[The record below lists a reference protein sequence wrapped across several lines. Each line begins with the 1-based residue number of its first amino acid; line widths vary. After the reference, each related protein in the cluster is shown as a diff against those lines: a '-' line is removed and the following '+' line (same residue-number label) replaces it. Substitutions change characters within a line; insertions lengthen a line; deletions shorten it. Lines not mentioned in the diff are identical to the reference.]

1 MYCVG
6 LTGAIASGK
15 STVAAMFAKLG
26 VDVISADHIAR
37 QLTATAEPALAA
49 IVAYFGQTIL
59 DEDQALN
66 RAALRDRI
74 FQSTEARHWLE
85 QLLHPLIRDRI
96 SQAIQTCN
104 APYCIIEIPLLTRR
118 ADYPYLNRV
127 LWIAAEETHQIQRV
141 MARDN
146 CSMTQVIAILDSQ
159 ANPEA
164 YRELADDVLIN
175 NQAIANLQ
183 YHVEHLHQQYRT
195 YAKKPS

>member
-15 STVAAMFAKLG
+15 STFAALFAKLG
-26 VDVISADHIAR
+26 VDVISADQIAR
-37 QLTATAEPALAA
+37 QLTAAGEPALAA

-66 RAALRDRI
+66 RAALRDLI
-74 FQSTEARHWLE
+74 FQSAEARHWLE

-96 SQAIQTCN
+96 SQAIQTCTP
-104 APYCIIEIPLLTRR
+104 PYCIIEIPLLMRK

-127 LWIAAEETHQIQRV
+127 LWINAEEIHQIQRV

-146 CSMTQVIAILDSQ
+146 CSMAQGMVILESQ
-159 ANPEA
+159 ATPEA
-164 YRELADDVLIN
+164 YRELADDILIN
-175 NQAIANLQ
+175 NHGIANLQ
-183 YHVEHLHQQYRT
+183 QQVKRLHQQYRT
-195 YAKKPS
+195 YAKKLS